1 MLIKAIIVDDEPL
14 ARQVI
19 LEYAKDI
26 PNLEIAGTCS
36 NALEANKTIKE
47 MQVDLMFLDVD
58 MPKLSGLDFLKNIT
72 HAPLVVL
79 TTAYT
84 DYALEGYELNI
95 LDYLKKPFGFERFF
109 KAFQKA
115 EEQLGLL
122 KLKTTSPTS
131 GDKRPEYIFIK
142 ANKKTVR
149 VQIDDIRIIEGLGD
163 YIKIHLKDQHLV
175 TNLSMKKMEDLLPE
189 NDFIRIHKSFIIRL
203 ESIQSIEGNLI
214 EISKQKLPIG
224 ANYRQAF
231 NELIERRFIK

>member
-1 MLIKAIIVDDEPL
+1 MLVKAIIVDDEPL

-26 PNLEIAGTCS
+26 PNLEIVCTCP

-47 MQVDLMFLDVD
+47 TQVDLMFLDVD

-72 HAPLVVL
+72 HAPLVIL

-95 LDYLKKPFGFERFF
+95 LDYLKKPFGFDRFF

-115 EEQLGLL
+115 EEQLSLL
-122 KLKTTSPTS
+122 QLKTSS
-131 GDKRPEYIFIK
+131 QKDNAKPEYIFIK
-142 ANKKTVR
+142 SNKKTVR

-175 TNLSMKKMEDLLPE
+175 TNLSMKKMEELLPE

-203 ESIQSIEGNLI
+203 DSIQAIEGNQV
-214 EISKQKLPIG
+214 EIIKQKLPIG
-224 ANYRQAF
+224 NNYRQSF
-231 NELIERRFIK
+231 NELIERRIIK